1 MQTCFIMHN
10 VLVITKKTG
19 EWKILSPSNDS
30 IRDDESVTLRVDKSD
45 PYRGVYVSENKSVK
59 VSRLPSDARMSSMV
73 VETLMTG
80 PPEDFRS
87 RINLDDNLTD
97 LTVALWMQFQGGTAK
112 KFEYLVGGPTFD
124 IEFPVGVMGGVDSIE
139 GASPGTIL
147 KMRHKATDIKI
158 KPGTHVSAWTP
169 IQQMFVDSLMATD
182 LDLNW
187 EEIDPIQVRWA
198 IKADPDTN
206 LDDKLCLVLEGIP
219 CKRAELESLKP
230 SSKGV
235 ISSGAGSTFLLWSAE
250 ACWYTPSSKHHL
262 NTMPGIYLN
271 DRNRD
276 RVPMDM

>member
-1 MQTCFIMHN
+1 M
-10 VLVITKKTG
+10 
-19 EWKILSPSNDS
+19 
-30 IRDDESVTLRVDKSD
+30 
-45 PYRGVYVSENKSVK
+45 
-59 VSRLPSDARMSSMV
+59 
-73 VETLMTG
+73 
-80 PPEDFRS
+80 
-87 RINLDDNLTD
+87 
-97 LTVALWMQFQGGTAK
+97 
-112 KFEYLVGGPTFD
+112 GGPTFD

-147 KMRHKATDIKI
+147 KMRQKATDIKI

-235 ISSGAGSTFLLWSAE
+235 VLSGAGVTFLLWSAE
-250 ACWYTPSSKHHL
+250 ACWHAPYSKHHL
-262 NTMPGIYLN
+262 NTMPGIYLK

-276 RVPMDM
+276 RVPTDMEICWFNDHGKELSRRGTYLTGGRWAEYWANPTKSSPSKLAQVGIVLKPEVPIPNPGPLPGASSAQDMNREGR